1 METDVKPETDSSS
14 NVAVIG
20 GGATGLIAALA
31 LASGGLR
38 VSLVAPQRP
47 VDPRT
52 TALMDGSMQALKALG
67 VWEHLR
73 PVASPLRIM
82 RLVDGTRRLM
92 RAPEVSF
99 RADELELEAFAWNL
113 ENETLLATLD
123 AAVAESALIERV
135 TAKVLHVI
143 DGPAHATV
151 ELDSGRSLTVPLVA
165 AADGRN
171 SPCRRD
177 AGIAMRTRDYPQV
190 AVTATLAHTRAHN
203 DISTEFHTETG
214 PSTLVPLPGNRS
226 SVVAVVSPADAE
238 RLGALDDSAFARA
251 IEKRVHSILGAMT
264 LGSPRGH
271 FPLSVRT
278 AERFAK
284 GRIVL
289 LGEAAHVI
297 PPIGAQGLNLGIRD
311 AATLAELASDAFKAG
326 EDIGAQKL
334 TDDYETRRR
343 ADVTSRSVAI
353 DLFNRSLMTDFLPIQ
368 GLRGLGLWALGRMPS
383 LRKVVMREGV
393 GPTSHMPRLLAGEPL

>member
-1 METDVKPETDSSS
+1 MTSETANSS

-38 VSLVAPQRP
+38 VSLVAPPRP

-52 TALMDGSMQALKALG
+52 TALMDGSMQALSALG
-67 VWEHLR
+67 VWERLR
-73 PVASPLRIM
+73 PNASPLRVM
-82 RLVDGTRRLM
+82 RLVDGTQRLM

-99 RADELELEAFAWNL
+99 RANELELEAFAWNL
-113 ENETLLATLD
+113 ENETLLAALD
-123 AAVAESALIERV
+123 GAVADSPLIERI
-135 TAKVLHVI
+135 TAKVLHVV
-143 DGPAHATV
+143 DGPAHATI
-151 ELDSGRSLTVPLVA
+151 ELDDGRSLGFQLVA

-177 AGIAMRTRDYPQV
+177 AGIAMRTRDFPQV
-190 AVTATLAHTRAHN
+190 AVTATFAHTRPHN

-214 PSTLVPLPGNRS
+214 PTTLVPLPGNRS

-238 RLGALDDSAFARA
+238 AFGALDDQAFARA
-251 IEKRVHSILGAMT
+251 IEKRAHSILGAMT
-264 LGSPRGH
+264 LDSPRGS
-271 FPLSVRT
+271 FPLSVRA

-284 GRIVL
+284 GRTVL

-311 AATLAELASDAFKAG
+311 AATLAELVSSAFKSG
-326 EDIGAQKL
+326 EDIGAEPL
-334 TDDYETRRR
+334 TAAYEARRR
-343 ADVTSRSVAI
+343 ADVSSRSVAI
-353 DLFNRSLMTDFLPIQ
+353 DLFNRSLLTDFLPVQ
-368 GLRGLGLWALGRMPS
+368 GLRGLGLWALGRLPT
-383 LRKVVMREGV
+383 LRKAVMREGV
-393 GPTSHMPRLLAGEPL
+393 GPTRNIPRLLAGEPL

>member
-1 METDVKPETDSSS
+1 MTPETDRLS

-38 VSLVAPQRP
+38 VSLIAPQRP

-52 TALMDGSMQALKALG
+52 TALMDGSMQALRALG
-67 VWEHLR
+67 VWERLR
-73 PVASPLRIM
+73 PDASPLRIM
-82 RLVDGTRRLM
+82 RLVDGTQRLM

-113 ENETLLATLD
+113 ENEKLLAALD
-123 AAVAESALIERV
+123 AAVADSSLIERIP
-135 TAKVLHVI
+135 AKVLHVV
-143 DGPAHATV
+143 DGPDHATLN
-151 ELDSGRSLTVPLVA
+151 LDDDSSLVVQLVA

-177 AGIAMRTRDYPQV
+177 AGIAMREREYPQV
-190 AVTATLAHTRAHN
+190 AVTATLAHTRPHN

-214 PSTLVPLPGNRS
+214 PFTLVPLPGNRS

-238 RLGALDDSAFARA
+238 ALAALDDTAFARA
-251 IEKRVHSILGAMT
+251 IEKRAHSILGVMT
-264 LGSPRGH
+264 LDSPRGS

-278 AERFAK
+278 AARFAK
-284 GRIVL
+284 GRTVL

-311 AATLAELASDAFKAG
+311 AATLAELASAAHRGGD
-326 EDIGAQKL
+326 DIGAEAL
-334 TDDYETRRR
+334 TDAYEARRR

-353 DLFNRSLMTDFLPIQ
+353 DLFNRSLLTDFLPIQ
-368 GLRGLGLWALGRMPS
+368 GLRGLGLWALGRSAP
-383 LRKVVMREGV
+383 LRKAVMREGV
-393 GPTSHMPRLLAGEPL
+393 GPTRNIPRLLAGEPL